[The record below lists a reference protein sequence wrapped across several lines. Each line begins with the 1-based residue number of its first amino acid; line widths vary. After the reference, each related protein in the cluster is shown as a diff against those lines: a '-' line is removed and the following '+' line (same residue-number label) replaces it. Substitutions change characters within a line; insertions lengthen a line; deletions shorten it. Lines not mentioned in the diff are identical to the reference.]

1 MSLLEIN
8 NIIDSEV
15 YKLIKTNKSCNILEK
30 CNSII
35 KNNKSI
41 DKNVIAKRIEIL
53 HNNRIIL
60 NELRKIPIIEQRT
73 KEWYD
78 ARDTRLTASDL

>member
-15 YKLIKTNKSCNILEK
+15 FKLIKKNKSCNILEK

-41 DKNVIAKRIEIL
+41 DKNIIDKRIEIL
-53 HNNRIIL
+53 HNNIIIL
-60 NELRKIPIIEQRT
+60 NDLRKIPIIEQRT

-78 ARDTRLTASDL
+78 ARDTRLTAKLG